1 LRSSQ
6 SSDAITPLRVARVLW
21 RRKMVCLIVAAVVYL
36 GGAGLLFMRKP
47 VFQSTAT
54 VAFLP
59 NSANPGTLP
68 NYPNLISSLIPTYV
82 GLVSSPTLLNQVAG
96 TLPFVTSASQ
106 LASEVH
112 GESTSSAATITIVA
126 QLPSA
131 TQAQQVAARTLVAF
145 LERVKRN
152 NAVTTQIYGYPTVP
166 VKPAGLSIKVVL
178 AALLVLAIGLGL
190 AAGLVWDRLFGSADE
205 DEDEDRQL
213 ADVTR
218 LPELGTVPDV
228 GEQLD
233 IAAILADRDGSPPHD
248 SWRAL
253 RANFMRSTGHLMH
266 SVTVTSLSPGEGKTT
281 VAVNLAAA
289 VAEVGLAV
297 ALVDGAVRHP
307 ALHEIFGLDNAQG
320 LSSTVL
326 GGADPASLL
335 RTVPAIPGMQVVTA
349 GPPVPSW
356 HAEARIY
363 REYLPKFAA
372 LVDLVIVDGPALQ
385 GDADAALAAG
395 ATDGVVLVVPP
406 GAARLEHLKAALHI
420 LRQSGTPVLGT
431 VLSGNGRIVTVSETA
446 PDHVG
451 LPPFVP
457 PFRRLS

>member
-1 LRSSQ
+1 
-6 SSDAITPLRVARVLW
+6 
-21 RRKMVCLIVAAVVYL
+21 MVCLIVAAVVYL

-47 VFQSTAT
+47 VYQSTAT
-54 VAFLP
+54 VALLP
-59 NSANPGTLP
+59 NSTNPGVLP

-82 GLVSSPTLLNQVAG
+82 ELVSSPTLLNQVAG

-106 LASEVH
+106 LATEVH

-131 TQAQQVAARTLVAF
+131 RQAQQVAARTLGAF
-145 LERVKRN
+145 VDRVNRN
-152 NAVTTQIYGYPTVP
+152 NAVTTQIYGFPTVP
-166 VKPAGLSIKVVL
+166 AKPAGPSIKVVL

-190 AAGLVWDRLFGSADE
+190 GAGLVWDRLFGSADE
-205 DEDEDRQL
+205 DEDGQL
-213 ADVTR
+213 ADATR

-233 IAAILADRDGSPPHD
+233 IAAILADRDGSPPPD

-297 ALVDGAVRHP
+297 ALIDGAVRHP
-307 ALHEIFGLDNAQG
+307 ALHGIFGLDNTQG

-326 GGADPASLL
+326 DGADPASLL
-335 RTVPAIPGMQVVTA
+335 RAVPAIPGMQVVTA

-356 HAEARIY
+356 HAESRIY
-363 REYLPKFAA
+363 REYLPKFTT

-385 GDADAALAAG
+385 GDADAALAAS

-406 GAARLEHLKAALHI
+406 GAARLEHLKAALRI

-451 LPPFVP
+451 LPPF
-457 PFRRLS
+457 RRLS

>member
-1 LRSSQ
+1 MRSSQ
-6 SSDAITPLRVARVLW
+6 SSDAITPLRVVKVLW

-36 GGAGLLFMRKP
+36 GGAGLLFTHKP
-47 VFQSTAT
+47 VYQSTAT

-59 NSANPGTLP
+59 NSANPGVLP

-82 GLVSSPTLLNQVAG
+82 ELVSSPALLRQVAG
-96 TLPFVTSASQ
+96 SVPFVTSATQ
-106 LASEVH
+106 LATEVH

-131 TQAQQVAARTLVAF
+131 RQAQEVAARTLGAF
-145 LERVKRN
+145 VDRVSRN
-152 NAVTTQIYGYPTVP
+152 SAVTTQIYGFPIVA
-166 VKPAGLSIKVVL
+166 VKPAGPSIKVVL

-190 AAGLVWDRLFGSADE
+190 AAGLAWDRLFGGPDE
-205 DEDEDRQL
+205 DGQL
-213 ADVTR
+213 ADIMR
-218 LPELGTVPDV
+218 LPDLGTVPDV
-228 GEQLD
+228 GERLD
-233 IAAILADRDGSPPHD
+233 VAAILADRDGIPPHD
-248 SWRAL
+248 SRRAL
-253 RANFMRSTGHLMH
+253 RANFMRSTGYLMH
-266 SVTVTSLSPGEGKTT
+266 SVTVTSLSPGKGKTT

-307 ALHEIFGLDNAQG
+307 ALHEIFGLDNARG

-326 GGADPASLL
+326 GGADPAALL
-335 RTVPAIPGMQVVTA
+335 RAVPAIPGMQVVTA
-349 GPPVPSW
+349 GPPVPSS
-356 HAEARIY
+356 HAESRVY

-406 GAARLEHLKAALHI
+406 GAARLEHLEAALRI
-420 LRQSGTPVLGT
+420 LSQSGTPVLGT
-431 VLSGNGRIVTVSETA
+431 VLTGNGRTVTVSEAAGDRDRLPSA
-446 PDHVG
+446 PG
-451 LPPFVP
+451 G
-457 PFRRLS
+457 

>member
-1 LRSSQ
+1 MRSSQ

-21 RRKMVCLIVAAVVYL
+21 RRKMVCLIVAAVVYI
-36 GGAGLLFMRKP
+36 GGAGLLVLRKP
-47 VFQSTAT
+47 VYQSTAA
-54 VAFLP
+54 VALLP
-59 NSANPGTLP
+59 ISTNPSVLP
-68 NYPNLISSLIPTYV
+68 NYSNLISSLIPTYV
-82 GLVSSPTLLNQVAG
+82 QLVSSPILLDQVAG
-96 TLPFVTSASQ
+96 TLPFAITGTQ
-106 LASEVH
+106 LASDVH
-112 GESTSSAATITIVA
+112 AESTSSAAVITIVA
-126 QLPSA
+126 QFPSA
-131 TQAQQVAARTLVAF
+131 IQAQQVAARTLASFVTQ
-145 LERVKRN
+145 LKGNGV
-152 NAVTTQIYGYPTVP
+152 VTTKIYEFPTLP
-166 VKPAGLSIKVVL
+166 SKSAGPSIKLVL

-190 AAGLVWDRLFGSADE
+190 GAGLVWDRLFGSADE
-205 DEDEDRQL
+205 DEDEDGQL
-213 ADVTR
+213 ADATR

-233 IAAILADRDGSPPHD
+233 IAAILADRDGSPPQD

-307 ALHEIFGLDNAQG
+307 ALHEVFGLDNAQG

-335 RTVPAIPGMQVVTA
+335 RAVPAIPGMQVVTA

-356 HAEARIY
+356 HAESRIY
-363 REYLPKFAA
+363 REYLPKFTT

-385 GDADAALAAG
+385 GDADAALAAS

-406 GAARLEHLKAALHI
+406 GAARLEHLEAALRI
-420 LRQSGTPVLGT
+420 LSPSGTPVLGT
-431 VLSGNGRIVTVSETA
+431 VLTGNGRIVTVSETA

-451 LPPFVP
+451 LPPF
-457 PFRRLS
+457 RRLS

>member
-1 LRSSQ
+1 
-6 SSDAITPLRVARVLW
+6 
-21 RRKMVCLIVAAVVYL
+21 MVCLIVAAVVYL

-47 VFQSTAT
+47 VYQSTAT

-59 NSANPGTLP
+59 NSTNPAVLP

-82 GLVSSPTLLNQVAG
+82 ALVSSPTLLNQVAG

-131 TQAQQVAARTLVAF
+131 SQAQEVAARTLGAF
-145 LERVKRN
+145 VDQVNRN
-152 NAVTTQIYGYPTVP
+152 RAVTTQIYGFPTAP
-166 VKPAGLSIKVVL
+166 AKPTGPSIKVVL
-178 AALLVLAIGLGL
+178 AALLVLAIGLGV
-190 AAGLVWDRLFGSADE
+190 AAGLVWDRLFGGADE
-205 DEDEDRQL
+205 DAKL

-253 RANFMRSTGHLMH
+253 RANFMRSTGHLVH

-289 VAEVGLAV
+289 VAEIGLAV

-335 RTVPAIPGMQVVTA
+335 RTVPAIPGVQVVTA

-356 HAEARIY
+356 HAESRIY

-385 GDADAALAAG
+385 GDADAALAAS

-406 GAARLEHLKAALHI
+406 GAARLEHLEAALRV
-420 LRQSGTPVLGT
+420 LSRSGPPVLGT
-431 VLSGNGRIVTVSETA
+431 VLTGNGRIVSVSETA
-446 PDHVG
+446 GDRDR
-451 LPPFVP
+451 LQPP
-457 PFRRLS
+457 RRLS